1 MELDN
6 KKRQFVIEAEEYVS
20 KIIPNGSK
28 ADRDTVFSLLS
39 HDELIE
45 MIDEIF
51 SDIEKIELSELKEI
65 TNNKNLLTIMI
76 KHLTQTTKM
85 DDLSYKPGE
94 DKKLD
99 KKINEIVDDPLD
111 AYNYYV
117 DSYPA
122 ISEEEQLELL
132 IELQKIKQKILEI
145 PEINMRVKNLK
156 KALEKKLIK
165 KSDYNQVIGEILES
179 FEEYQTIRKII
190 AKKNQRLVRKIANKF
205 ARKSGYKSIE
215 IIQICND
222 ALLKAI
228 NGYDFKRD
236 IKFSTYAGKCMEN
249 EIIRNLPNLSNNIKI
264 PSQIQTL
271 DNRISKIDNQIRNET
286 DSGKSDF
293 KEIAKRYCKK
303 YPDAKEITEEDV
315 EESIK
320 RRTYLITVSINQPV
334 NDHDNSTLEDIIKDT
349 NDYEMKELYN
359 RELNKAENDL
369 MDSILQSREKRIIVK
384 RFGLNGEEPQTLRDI
399 GEEEHVKPER
409 VRQIQNKAI
418 RKLRNHPRTKKKLAD
433 F

>member
-205 ARKSGYKSIE
+205 ARKSGYK
-215 IIQICND
+215 
-222 ALLKAI
+222 
-228 NGYDFKRD
+228 
-236 IKFSTYAGKCMEN
+236 
-249 EIIRNLPNLSNNIKI
+249 
-264 PSQIQTL
+264 
-271 DNRISKIDNQIRNET
+271 
-286 DSGKSDF
+286 
-293 KEIAKRYCKK
+293 
-303 YPDAKEITEEDV
+303 
-315 EESIK
+315 
-320 RRTYLITVSINQPV
+320 
-334 NDHDNSTLEDIIKDT
+334 
-349 NDYEMKELYN
+349 
-359 RELNKAENDL
+359 
-369 MDSILQSREKRIIVK
+369 
-384 RFGLNGEEPQTLRDI
+384 
-399 GEEEHVKPER
+399 
-409 VRQIQNKAI
+409 
-418 RKLRNHPRTKKKLAD
+418 
-433 F
+433 